1 MKPKTPKLEDLRWRA
16 GRGLEYLRRDIWRVY
31 RRDLPGLHA
40 LLIRHLRVIVLTFRG
55 LTEDRCQLR
64 ASALTFYS
72 LLSIVP
78 VLAMIF
84 GIAKGFG
91 FEKTLRTLILER
103 LQGQEQVALRIIEF
117 SHALLENVK
126 GGLVAGIGLL
136 ILFYTI
142 VKILSHIENAFNDIW
157 GVKTPR
163 TLGRKITDYLS
174 MMLICPFLFIL
185 SSAVTVIITS
195 GVTLVMEKIALLGAL
210 SPLVMFL
217 LKFLPF
223 CVLWVLFAFVYMFMP
238 NTRVRFSSAV
248 LAAVI
253 AGTVYH
259 VFQWG
264 YVQFQLNVSRYN
276 AIYGSFAALPLFFIW
291 LQISWLIVLFGA
303 ELSFAHQNEDTYEF
317 EEDCVNASRSF
328 KRLLSLRIAHL
339 LVKNFSRGGP
349 AWTARRISEHLGA
362 PIRLVNLLIHDLAAS
377 GVLSLAVSS
386 SDREPGYQPGKDP
399 DTLTL
404 KFVMD
409 ALDKQGSDNV
419 PVARTPELERIE
431 EGLETFSRLL
441 EESPANRLLKEL

>member
-1 MKPKTPKLEDLRWRA
+1 LEELRWKA
-16 GRGLEYLRRDIWRVY
+16 GLGLDYLQRDIWRVHL
-31 RRDLPGLHA
+31 RELPKFQA
-40 LLIRHLRVIVLTFRG
+40 LMIRHLRVMILTFRG
-55 LTEDRCQLR
+55 LIEDRCQLR

-91 FEKTLRTLILER
+91 FEKTLRTMILER
-103 LQGQEQVALRIIEF
+103 LEGQEQVALQVIDF

-126 GGLVAGIGLL
+126 GGLVAGVGILL
-136 ILFYTI
+136 LFYTI

-174 MMLICPFLFIL
+174 MMLICPFLFLL
-185 SSAVTVIITS
+185 SSAATVIIAS
-195 GVTLVMEKIALLGAL
+195 GVKLVMEKIALLGAL
-210 SPLVMFL
+210 SPVVMLFL
-217 LKFLPF
+217 NFLPF

-238 NTRVRFSSAV
+238 NTRVRLTSAV

-253 AGTVYH
+253 AGTAYH

-264 YVQFQLNVSRYN
+264 YIQFQLNVSRYN

-303 ELSFAHQNEDTYEF
+303 EISFAHQNEDTYEF
-317 EEDCVNASRSF
+317 EEDCLNASRAF
-328 KRLLSLRIAHL
+328 KRLLSLRITHL
-339 LVKNFSRGGP
+339 LVRNFSEGAP
-349 AWTARRISEHLGA
+349 AWTARRISEHLGT
-362 PIRLVNLLIHDLAAS
+362 PIRLVNLLVHELVECGIFS
-377 GVLSLAVSS
+377 QAVSAD
-386 SDREPGYQPGKDP
+386 DREPGYQPGKDP
-399 DTLTL
+399 DSLTL
-404 KFVMD
+404 QYVID
-409 ALDKQGSDNV
+409 ALDEQGTNEV

-431 EGLETFSRLL
+431 ESLKTFSRLL
-441 EESPANRLLKEL
+441 EASPANKLLKEL